1 MFKATRAF
9 LDDRCVD
16 AWDRG
21 DPIRAVEL
29 LTAMEPLGRAWLKP
43 EIVTAADHFVGAA
56 VAPEGAAS
64 PGAFGV
70 LLVTPGHDRYR
81 ALRKAFVLPLR
92 WAAGETDSPHLPP
105 GLAAAA
111 ADLIERH
118 AADFNIASPAAGR
131 WTLHPG
137 TALGGVCDLSGLD
150 FECGW
155 ESATASMLA
164 GLELASLGVT
174 PDEGAMAS
182 VAWDGRT
189 LVPVVGVADKLD
201 AARDAGAHTLFL
213 SKANEAD
220 ARAWKEANP
229 SASLRTIHLESGK
242 SLRES
247 LGPLFDVIEA
257 RPTATAPLAV
267 LQRFYE
273 KRLLLP
279 DQEALRQQY
288 YLDTVAGR
296 LAEEYRGK
304 RPIES
309 ECRNLIGV
317 VAPGKAPPLAFL
329 ARLLSPKR
337 VLLLHDKKAT
347 TDAAAI
353 ENHLRSLGIEA
364 ESGQFESFFE
374 TLENLRKKLG
384 DTIGTFLGGDSGR
397 DGRADTVIDL
407 TAGSK
412 RLSFLLLELA
422 PPGSVCVHI
431 DSHRTDRGNT
441 ERIGTEDVVSILRR

>member
-9 LDDRCVD
+9 LDDRCID
-16 AWDRG
+16 GWDRS
-21 DPIRAVEL
+21 DPVRAAEL
-29 LTAMEPLGRAWLKP
+29 LSSMGPLGRAWLMP
-43 EIVTAADHFVGAA
+43 EIVAAAEQFVGAA
-56 VAPEGAAS
+56 AAPEVAAS
-64 PGAFGV
+64 PGEFGV

-111 ADLIERH
+111 AAVIERH
-118 AADFNIASPAAGR
+118 AADFNISPPATGR

-137 TALGGVCDLSGLD
+137 ATLGEVCDLSRLD

-164 GLELASLGVT
+164 GLELASLGVS
-174 PDEGAMAS
+174 PEAGVMAS

-213 SKANEAD
+213 AKANED
-220 ARAWKEANP
+220 DVRAWKKANS
-229 SASLRTIHLESGK
+229 SAPLRTIHLESAK

-257 RPTATAPLAV
+257 RPTAAAPLAV

-273 KRLLLP
+273 TRLLLR
-279 DQEALRQQY
+279 DQETLRQQY
-288 YLDTVAGR
+288 YLDTLAGR
-296 LAEEYRGK
+296 LAQEYRGQ
-304 RPIES
+304 RPIEGD
-309 ECRNLIGV
+309 CRSLIGV

-329 ARLLSPKR
+329 ARLLAPKR
-337 VLLLHDKKAT
+337 VLLLHDTKAT
-347 TDAAAI
+347 TDALAI
-353 ENHLRSLGIEA
+353 RTHLRSLGIQA
-364 ESGQFESFFE
+364 EPAPFDSFFE
-374 TLENLRKKLG
+374 PLENLRTKLS
-384 DTIGTFLGGDSGR
+384 DTIGAFLGIDSGR

-431 DSHRTDRGNT
+431 DSLRTDRGNM
-441 ERIGTEDVVSILRR
+441 ERIATEDVVPILRR